1 MSKID
6 VSPEDLK
13 RWAKGLLELGVSVRT
28 RLEQLADLAGK
39 AELNR
44 QKDDGFATHRGAT
57 PPQSHLHPA
66 VLNFETTLSS
76 FATAFDRYAQAL
88 TAALEGSASTVSTYD
103 TKTGSGFADKTVLTD
118 AHYRKYMVG
127 K

>member
-44 QKDDGFATHRGAT
+44 QKDGSFATPRGAT
-57 PPQSHLHPA
+57 PSQTLNPA
-66 VLNFETTLSS
+66 VLSFEAALSG

-88 TAALEGSASTVSTYD
+88 TAALEGSASTVGTYD
-103 TKTGSGFADKTVLTD
+103 KKTGSGFADKTVLTD
-118 AHYRKYMVG
+118 AHDRKYMVG

>member
-13 RWAKGLLELGVSVRT
+13 RWAKGLLEIGVSVRT

-39 AELNR
+39 AEVNR
-44 QKDDGFATHRGAT
+44 QKDDGFATPRGAT
-57 PPQSHLHPA
+57 PSQKLNPA
-66 VLNFETTLSS
+66 VLNFEAALSG

-88 TAALEGSASTVSTYD
+88 TAALEGSASTVGTYD
-103 TKTGSGFADKTVLTD
+103 TKTGSAFASTPPTVI
-118 AHYRKYMVG
+118 RK
-127 K
+127 